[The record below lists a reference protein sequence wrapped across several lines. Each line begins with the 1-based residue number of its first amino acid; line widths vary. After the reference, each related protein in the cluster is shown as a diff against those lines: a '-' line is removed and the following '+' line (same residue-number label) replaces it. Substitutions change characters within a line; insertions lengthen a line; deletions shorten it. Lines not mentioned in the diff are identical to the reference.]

1 MQQENER
8 EAWKR
13 MAGEAAA
20 ALIENGM
27 VVGLGSG
34 STAVY
39 LVRALARRL
48 KEGLRIVGAVPSSNA
63 TAALAAQLGIPLTDL
78 DTYPELDIDIDGADE
93 IDPRLSLIKGGGGAL
108 LREKIV
114 ASAARRF
121 VVIGDASKLVE
132 RLGLHMPLPIEIIP
146 FAVTPVRKK
155 LESLGASVQVRHSAD
170 RVFITDNS
178 NMILDCSLPGGIA
191 DPVEMSSRLERI
203 VGIVETGLFLR
214 MAERAVIGGP
224 RGVQVIMSENR
235 GGSDGRH

>member
-20 ALIENGM
+20 ALIENDM

-48 KEGLRIVGAVPSSNA
+48 KEGLRILGAVPSSNA
-63 TAALAAQLGIPLTDL
+63 TAALATQLGIPLTDL

-93 IDPRLSLIKGGGGAL
+93 IDPRLALIKGGGGAL

-121 VVIGDASKLVE
+121 VVIGDATKLVE

-146 FAVTPVRKK
+146 FAATPVRKK
-155 LESLGASVQVRHSAD
+155 LESMGASVQVRSVAD
-170 RVFITDNS
+170 RVFITDNG
-178 NMILDCSLPGGIA
+178 NMILDCSFPGGIA
-191 DPVEMSSRLERI
+191 DPVAISGRLERI
-203 VGIVETGLFLR
+203 VGVVETGLFLH

-224 RGVQVIMSENR
+224 RGVQVITPENR